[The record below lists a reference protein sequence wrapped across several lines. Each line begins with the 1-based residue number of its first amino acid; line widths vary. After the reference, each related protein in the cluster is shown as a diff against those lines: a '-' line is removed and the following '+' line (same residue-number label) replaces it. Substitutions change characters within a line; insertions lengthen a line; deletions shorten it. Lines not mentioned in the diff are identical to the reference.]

1 MPAQHAALHGVKKGG
16 AAAVTTTFAGKIWPV
31 LRKFQ
36 IGPAKATAMVRNV
49 LSMTHWQDLAVLL
62 ALAYGS
68 IPLAKYTY
76 ERLPEEKRSVDFT
89 KRRRYLLTEMVS
101 HLAKVALSVYTVD
114 VLCVALSTIGFS
126 FPTKWDIPSLYA
138 KSAYTIY
145 ALKRFLVFK
154 TLALCKF
161 WRVRPDNMGRLELLD
176 RLLNGLCV
184 TLVSLLLFDWLSIQ
198 FGMAMKGLFAFGSV
212 GTLAFTLA
220 SQGLVSQL
228 LSGFFLTA
236 SNKVYPGDVVLFGDG
251 TQGLVVKLGWMDTV
265 LRSGDN
271 TITSVPNSLL
281 ASQKVSNLSRV
292 KMSQVTQTLRFHYD
306 DADEIPALLETIRSE
321 IKTNCNRLI
330 TDGSRPFRVFWT
342 NYNEDHLEVMVDTH
356 HYIPPIGDAYWF
368 NRQKTLEAINR
379 AVKKHGLNFAQL
391 YSFVP
396 TGQEPVWRV
405 VPKPEMTKNKGRLPV
420 SSSSASLTTEANVDV
435 TNSANGVPSN
445 PGNAAQG

>member
-101 HLAKVALSVYTVD
+101 HLAKVALSIYTVD